1 VVKPLEGVRIISLE
15 QYGAGPFAT
24 LHLADLGAEVIKIED
39 PAAGGDIG
47 RHVPPYQAG
56 DTSLFFETFNRNKK
70 SLALDIST
78 PDGRAVFEDLV
89 RVSDAVFSNLRGDV
103 PAKINITYDD
113 LKEINPAIVCCSL
126 SGYGMSGPRAKDP
139 GYDYM
144 LQALGGWMSITGDPD
159 GAPTKTGL
167 SLVDFSGGLVAAGS
181 ILAGVIAARRDGVG
195 MDCDLSLYD
204 TAIGMLSY
212 VATWHLSAGYEPVR
226 TRNSAHPSLV
236 PFQAFRASDEWFVV
250 GCAKEK
256 FWVRLAEAIER
267 PELATDPRFDSFAS
281 RYENAEELTLILN
294 DIFRTRTVKE
304 WVDLLRAATVPCGA
318 VQSVQEALTDSHTIE
333 RGLIVQ
339 TSTPSLGDV
348 RSVASAFRVGERT
361 EPHRRA
367 PHFDEDRYA
376 VLSDL
381 LGYSDERINALDS
394 EDLTA
399 EDRGPTAP
407 ARTGE
412 GNGF

>member
-1 VVKPLEGVRIISLE
+1 MKPLEGVRIISLE

-24 LHLADLGAEVIKIED
+24 LHLADLGAEVIKVED
-39 PAAGGDIG
+39 PSVRGDVG

-70 SLALDIST
+70 SIALDIST
-78 PDGRAVFEDLV
+78 SEGREVFEDLV

-103 PAKINITYDD
+103 PAKIKITYND
-113 LKEINPAIVCCSL
+113 LKHINPAIVCCSL
-126 SGYGMSGPRAKDP
+126 SGYGMSGPRYKDP

-144 LQALGGWMSITGDPD
+144 LQALGGWMSLTGDPE

-167 SLVDFSGGLVAAGS
+167 SLVDFSGGLVASGA

-212 VATWHLSAGYEPVR
+212 LATWHLSAGHEPQR

-236 PFQAFRASDEWFVV
+236 PFQAFEASDGWFVV

-256 FWVRLAEAIER
+256 FWVRLTEALGR
-267 PELATDPRFDSFAS
+267 PELATDPRFDSFAN
-281 RYENAEELTLILN
+281 RYDNSAELTSIL
-294 DIFRTRTVKE
+294 DALFITHTVKE

-318 VQSVQEALTDSHTIE
+318 VQTVEEALTDSHTID
-333 RGLIVQ
+333 RGLIVE

-348 RSVASAFRVGERT
+348 RSVASAMRVGVRT
-361 EPHRRA
+361 DPHRRA
-367 PHFDEDRYA
+367 PHFDEDR
-376 VLSDL
+376 VDLLRDL
-381 LGYSDERINALDS
+381 LGYSEHRINTLSENAL
-394 EDLTA
+394 T
-399 EDRGPTAP
+399 TKIAP
-407 ARTGE
+407 PD
-412 GNGF
+412 

>member
-1 VVKPLEGVRIISLE
+1 MKPLEGVRIISLE

-39 PAAGGDIG
+39 PSVRGDVG

-70 SLALDIST
+70 SIALDIST
-78 PDGRAVFEDLV
+78 SEGREVFEDLV

-103 PAKINITYDD
+103 PAKIKITYND
-113 LKEINPAIVCCSL
+113 LKHINPAIVCCSL
-126 SGYGMSGPRAKDP
+126 SGYGMSGPRYKDP

-144 LQALGGWMSITGDPD
+144 LQALGGWMSLTGDPE

-167 SLVDFSGGLVAAGS
+167 SLVDFSGGLVASGA

-212 VATWHLSAGYEPVR
+212 LATWHLSAGHEPQR

-236 PFQAFRASDEWFVV
+236 PFQAFEASDGWFVV

-256 FWVRLAEAIER
+256 FWVRLTEALGR
-267 PELATDPRFDSFAS
+267 PELATDPRFDSFAN
-281 RYENAEELTLILN
+281 RYDNSAELTSIL
-294 DIFRTRTVKE
+294 DTLFITHTVKE

-318 VQSVQEALTDSHTIE
+318 VQTVEEALTDSHTID
-333 RGLIVQ
+333 RGLIVE

-348 RSVASAFRVGERT
+348 RSVASAMRVGVRT
-361 EPHRRA
+361 DPHRRA
-367 PHFDEDRYA
+367 PHFDEDR
-376 VLSDL
+376 VDLLRDL
-381 LGYSDERINALDS
+381 LGYSEHRINTLSENAL
-394 EDLTA
+394 T
-399 EDRGPTAP
+399 TKIAP
-407 ARTGE
+407 PD
-412 GNGF
+412 

>member
-1 VVKPLEGVRIISLE
+1 LKPLEGVRIISIE

-39 PAAGGDIG
+39 PRERGDVG

-70 SLALDIST
+70 SMKLDIST
-78 PDGRAVFEDLV
+78 AAGRAVFEDLV
-89 RVSDAVFSNLRGDV
+89 KVSDAVFSNLRGDV
-103 PAKINITYDD
+103 PKKIKITYED
-113 LKEINPAIVCCSL
+113 LKHLNPAIVCCSL
-126 SGYGMSGPRAKDP
+126 SGYGMEGPRAKDP

-144 LQALGGWMSITGDPD
+144 LQALGGWMSLTGDPA

-212 VATWHLSAGYEPVR
+212 VATWHLSADYEPTR

-236 PFQAFRASDEWFVV
+236 PFQAFQASDGWFVV

-256 FWVRLAEAIER
+256 FWVRLTDTIGR
-267 PELATDPRFDSFAS
+267 PELSTDPRYDTFAH
-281 RYENAEELTLILN
+281 RFENSEELLAIL
-294 DIFRTRTVKE
+294 DEVFATKTVIE
-304 WVDLLRAATVPCGA
+304 WVDLLRTASVPCGA
-318 VQSVQEALTDSHTIE
+318 VQSVAEALTDDHTIARE
-333 RGLIVQ
+333 LIVE
-339 TSTPSLGDV
+339 TSTPDLGDV
-348 RSVASAFRVGERT
+348 RSVASAWRVGRRN
-361 EPHRRA
+361 EPHQRA
-367 PHFDEDRYA
+367 PLFDEHREE
-376 VLSDL
+376 LLRDL
-381 LGYSDERINALDS
+381 LDYDDERISQLNNDS
-394 EDLTA
+394 A
-399 EDRGPTAP
+399 F
-407 ARTGE
+407 
-412 GNGF
+412 GNH

>member
-1 VVKPLEGVRIISLE
+1 MKPLEGVRIVALE

-39 PAAGGDIG
+39 PSVGGDVG

-70 SLALDIST
+70 SLVLDIGT
-78 PDGRAVFEDLV
+78 PEGREVFEDLV

-103 PAKINITYDD
+103 PTKIKITYDD
-113 LKEINPAIVCCSL
+113 LKHVNPAIVCCSL
-126 SGYGMSGPRAKDP
+126 SGYGMEGPRFKDP

-144 LQALGGWMSITGDPD
+144 LQALGGWMSLTGDPD

-181 ILAGVIAARRDGVG
+181 ILAGIISARRDGVG

-212 VATWHLSAGYEPVR
+212 VATWHMSAGYEPTR

-236 PFQAFRASDEWFVV
+236 PFQAFQASDGWFVV

-256 FWVRLAEAIER
+256 FWVRLAEAIGR
-267 PELATDPRFDSFAS
+267 PELATDPRFDSFGHRFDNS
-281 RYENAEELTLILN
+281 TELLAIL
-294 DIFRTRTVKE
+294 DEVFATRTVVE

-318 VQSVQEALTDSHTIE
+318 VQSVEEALTDPHTIE
-333 RGLIVQ
+333 RGLIVE
-339 TSTPSLGDV
+339 TKTPDLGDV
-348 RSVASAFRVGERT
+348 RSVASAFRVGRRD

-367 PHFDEDRYA
+367 PLLDEDRDQI
-376 VLSDL
+376 LTDI
-381 LGYSDERINALDS
+381 LGYSPDRITAVTTALD
-394 EDLTA
+394 
-399 EDRGPTAP
+399 
-407 ARTGE
+407 ARKTDH
-412 GNGF
+412 

>member
-1 VVKPLEGVRIISLE
+1 MKPLEGVRIISIE

-39 PAAGGDIG
+39 PRDRGDVG

-70 SLALDIST
+70 SMKLDIST
-78 PDGRAVFEDLV
+78 AAGRAVFEDLV
-89 RVSDAVFSNLRGDV
+89 KVSDAVFSNLRGDV
-103 PAKINITYDD
+103 PKKIKITYED
-113 LKEINPAIVCCSL
+113 LKHLNPAIVCCSL
-126 SGYGMSGPRAKDP
+126 SGYGMEGPRAKDP

-144 LQALGGWMSITGDPD
+144 LQALGGWMSLTGDPA

-212 VATWHLSAGYEPVR
+212 VATWHLSADYEPTR

-236 PFQAFRASDEWFVV
+236 PFQAFQASDGWFVV

-256 FWVRLAEAIER
+256 FWVRLTEAIGR
-267 PELATDPRFDSFAS
+267 PELSTDPRYDTFAH
-281 RYENAEELTLILN
+281 RFENSEELLAIL
-294 DIFRTRTVKE
+294 DEVFATKTVIE
-304 WVDLLRAATVPCGA
+304 WVDLLRTASVPCGA
-318 VQSVQEALTDSHTIE
+318 VQSVAEALTDDHTIARE
-333 RGLIVQ
+333 LIVE
-339 TSTPSLGDV
+339 TSTPDLGDV
-348 RSVASAFRVGERT
+348 RSVASAWRVGRRD
-361 EPHRRA
+361 EPHQRA
-367 PHFDEDRYA
+367 PLFDEHREE
-376 VLSDL
+376 LLRDL
-381 LGYSDERINALDS
+381 LDYDDERISQLNNDS
-394 EDLTA
+394 A
-399 EDRGPTAP
+399 F
-407 ARTGE
+407 
-412 GNGF
+412 GNH

>member
-1 VVKPLEGVRIISLE
+1 MKPLEGVRIISLE

-39 PAAGGDIG
+39 PSVGGDVG

-70 SLALDIST
+70 SIALDINT
-78 PDGRAVFEDLV
+78 PEGREVFEDLV

-103 PAKINITYDD
+103 PAKIKITYDD
-113 LKEINPAIVCCSL
+113 LKHINPAIVCCSL
-126 SGYGMSGPRAKDP
+126 SGYGMSGPRFKDP

-144 LQALGGWMSITGDPD
+144 LQALGGWMSLTGDPD

-167 SLVDFSGGLVAAGS
+167 SLVDFSGGLVASGS

-212 VATWHLSAGYEPVR
+212 VATWHLSAGHEPQR

-236 PFQAFRASDEWFVV
+236 PFQAFEASDGWFVV

-256 FWVRLAEAIER
+256 FWVRLTEAVGR
-267 PELATDPRFDSFAS
+267 PELATDPRFDSFAH
-281 RYENAEELTLILN
+281 RYENSQELTTMLDELFI
-294 DIFRTRTVKE
+294 TRTVKE

-318 VQSVQEALTDSHTIE
+318 VQSVEEALTDSHTID
-333 RGLIVQ
+333 RGLIVE
-339 TSTPSLGDV
+339 TSTPALGDV
-348 RSVASAFRVGERT
+348 RSVASALRVGERT
-361 EPHRRA
+361 DPHRRA
-367 PHFDEDRYA
+367 PHFDEDRDD
-376 VLSDL
+376 LLRDL
-381 LGYSDERINALDS
+381 LGYS
-394 EDLTA
+394 
-399 EDRGPTAP
+399 EDRIQALTPNKT
-407 ARTGE
+407 
-412 GNGF
+412 ND

>member
-1 VVKPLEGVRIISLE
+1 MAPLDGIRIISIE

-39 PAAGGDIG
+39 PSVGGDVG
-47 RHVPPYQAG
+47 RHVPPYQAD

-70 SLALDIST
+70 SVSLDIST
-78 PDGRAVFEDLV
+78 PEGREVFEDLV

-103 PAKINITYDD
+103 PKKIKITYDD
-113 LKEINPAIVCCSL
+113 LKHINPAIVCCSL
-126 SGYGMSGPRAKDP
+126 SGYGMEGPRAKDP

-144 LQALGGWMSITGDPD
+144 LQALGGWMSLTGDPD

-167 SLVDFSGGLVAAGS
+167 SLVDFSGGLVASGS

-212 VATWHLSAGYEPVR
+212 VATWHLSAGYEPTR

-236 PFQAFRASDEWFVV
+236 PFQAFQASDGWFVV

-256 FWVRLAEAIER
+256 FWVRLTEALGR
-267 PELATDPRFDSFAS
+267 PELATDPKFDTFAH
-281 RYENAEELTLILN
+281 RYENSEELLAIL
-294 DIFRTRTVKE
+294 DEIFLTRTVTE
-304 WVDLLRAATVPCGA
+304 WVDLLRGATVPCGA
-318 VQSVQEALTDSHTIE
+318 VQSVEEALTDDHTIA
-333 RGLIVQ
+333 RGLVVE
-339 TSTPSLGDV
+339 TETPALGQV
-348 RSVASAFRVGERT
+348 RSVASALRVGSRE

-367 PHFDEDRYA
+367 PHYDEHREE
-376 VLSDL
+376 VLRDL
-381 LGYSDERINALDS
+381 LGYDDQRISDLDRS
-394 EDLTA
+394 AAFGKQL
-399 EDRGPTAP
+399 
-407 ARTGE
+407 
-412 GNGF
+412 GNQ

>member
-1 VVKPLEGVRIISLE
+1 MKPLEGVRIISIE

-39 PAAGGDIG
+39 PRERGDVG

-70 SLALDIST
+70 SMKLDIST
-78 PDGRAVFEDLV
+78 AAGRAVFEDLV
-89 RVSDAVFSNLRGDV
+89 KVSDAVFSNLRGDV
-103 PAKINITYDD
+103 PKKIKITYED
-113 LKEINPAIVCCSL
+113 LKHLNPAIVCCSL
-126 SGYGMSGPRAKDP
+126 SGYGMEGPRAKDP

-144 LQALGGWMSITGDPD
+144 LQALGGWMSLTGDPA

-212 VATWHLSAGYEPVR
+212 VATWHLSTDYEPTR

-236 PFQAFRASDEWFVV
+236 PFQAFQASDGWFVV

-256 FWVRLAEAIER
+256 FWVRLTDTIGR
-267 PELATDPRFDSFAS
+267 PELSTDPRYDTFAH
-281 RYENAEELTLILN
+281 RFENSEELLAIL
-294 DIFRTRTVKE
+294 DEVFATKTVVE
-304 WVDLLRAATVPCGA
+304 WVDLLRTASVPCGA
-318 VQSVQEALTDSHTIE
+318 VQSVAEALTDDHTIARE
-333 RGLIVQ
+333 LIVE
-339 TSTPSLGDV
+339 TSTPDLGDV
-348 RSVASAFRVGERT
+348 RSVASAWRVGRRN
-361 EPHRRA
+361 EPHQRA
-367 PHFDEDRYA
+367 PLFDEHREE
-376 VLSDL
+376 LLRDL
-381 LGYSDERINALDS
+381 LDYDDERISQLNNDS
-394 EDLTA
+394 A
-399 EDRGPTAP
+399 F
-407 ARTGE
+407 
-412 GNGF
+412 GNH

>member
-1 VVKPLEGVRIISLE
+1 MKPLDGVRIVSLE

-39 PAAGGDIG
+39 PSVGGDVG

-70 SLALDIST
+70 SIALDINT
-78 PDGRAVFEDLV
+78 PEGREVFEDLV

-103 PAKINITYDD
+103 PAKIKITYDD
-113 LKEINPAIVCCSL
+113 LKNINPAIVCCSL
-126 SGYGMSGPRAKDP
+126 SGYGMSGPRFKDP

-144 LQALGGWMSITGDPD
+144 LQALGGWMSLTGDPE

-167 SLVDFSGGLVAAGS
+167 SLVDFSGGLVASGA
-181 ILAGVIAARRDGVG
+181 ILAGVISARRDGIG

-212 VATWHLSAGYEPVR
+212 VATWHMSAGYEPER

-236 PFQAFRASDEWFVV
+236 PFQAFEAADGWFVV

-256 FWVRLAEAIER
+256 FWVRLTEAVGR
-267 PELATDPRFDSFAS
+267 PELATDPKFDSFAH
-281 RYENAEELTLILN
+281 RFENSQELTTIL
-294 DIFRTRTVKE
+294 DELFITRTVTE
-304 WVDLLRAATVPCGA
+304 WIDLLRGATVPCGA
-318 VQSVQEALTDSHTIE
+318 VQSVEEALTDSHTID
-333 RGLIVQ
+333 RGLIVE
-339 TSTPSLGDV
+339 TSTPALGDV
-348 RSVASAFRVGERT
+348 RSVASAMRVGERT

-367 PHFDEDRYA
+367 PHFDEDRTA
-376 VLSDL
+376 VLRDL
-381 LGYSDERINALDS
+381 LGYTDDRILALDANAS
-394 EDLTA
+394 NESSH
-399 EDRGPTAP
+399 
-407 ARTGE
+407 
-412 GNGF
+412 N

>member
-1 VVKPLEGVRIISLE
+1 MAPLDGIRIISIE

-39 PAAGGDIG
+39 PSVGGDVG
-47 RHVPPYQAG
+47 RHVPPYQAD

-70 SLALDIST
+70 SVKLDIST
-78 PDGRAVFEDLV
+78 AEGREVFEDLV

-103 PAKINITYDD
+103 HKKIKITYDD
-113 LKEINPAIVCCSL
+113 LKHINPAIVCCSL
-126 SGYGMSGPRAKDP
+126 SGYGMEGPRAKDP

-144 LQALGGWMSITGDPD
+144 LQALGGWMSLTGDPD

-167 SLVDFSGGLVAAGS
+167 SLVDFSGGLVASGS

-212 VATWHLSAGYEPVR
+212 VATWHLSAGYEPTR

-236 PFQAFRASDEWFVV
+236 PFQAFQASDGWFVV

-256 FWVRLAEAIER
+256 FWVRLTEALER
-267 PELATDPRFDSFAS
+267 PELATDPKFDTFDH
-281 RYENAEELTLILN
+281 RYENSEELLAIL
-294 DIFRTRTVKE
+294 DEIFLTRTVTE
-304 WVDLLRAATVPCGA
+304 WVDLLRGATVPCGA
-318 VQSVQEALTDSHTIE
+318 VQSVEEALTDDHTIA
-333 RGLIVQ
+333 RGLVVE
-339 TSTPSLGDV
+339 TETPALGQV
-348 RSVASAFRVGERT
+348 RSVASALRVGSRE

-367 PHFDEDRYA
+367 PHYDEHREE
-376 VLSDL
+376 VLRDL
-381 LGYSDERINALDS
+381 LGYDDQRISDLDRS
-394 EDLTA
+394 AAFGKQLDHQ
-399 EDRGPTAP
+399 
-407 ARTGE
+407 
-412 GNGF
+412 

>member
-1 VVKPLEGVRIISLE
+1 MKPLEGVRIISLE

-24 LHLADLGAEVIKIED
+24 LHLADLGAEVIKVED
-39 PAAGGDIG
+39 PSVRGDVG

-56 DTSLFFETFNRNKK
+56 GTSLFFETFNRNKK
-70 SLALDIST
+70 SIALDIST
-78 PDGRAVFEDLV
+78 SEGREVFEDLV

-103 PAKINITYDD
+103 PAKIKITYND
-113 LKEINPAIVCCSL
+113 LKHINPAIVCCSL
-126 SGYGMSGPRAKDP
+126 SGYGMSGPRYKDP

-144 LQALGGWMSITGDPD
+144 LQALGGWMSLTGDPE

-167 SLVDFSGGLVAAGS
+167 SLVDFSGGLVASGA

-212 VATWHLSAGYEPVR
+212 LATWHLSAGHEPQR

-236 PFQAFRASDEWFVV
+236 PFQAFEASDGWFVV

-256 FWVRLAEAIER
+256 FWVRLTEALGR
-267 PELATDPRFDSFAS
+267 PELATDPRFDSFAN
-281 RYENAEELTLILN
+281 RYDNSAELTSIL
-294 DIFRTRTVKE
+294 DALFITHTVKE

-318 VQSVQEALTDSHTIE
+318 VQTVEEALTDSHTID
-333 RGLIVQ
+333 RGLIVE

-348 RSVASAFRVGERT
+348 RSVASAMRVGVRT
-361 EPHRRA
+361 DPHRRA
-367 PHFDEDRYA
+367 PHFDEDR
-376 VLSDL
+376 VDLLRDL
-381 LGYSDERINALDS
+381 LGYSEHRINTLSENAL
-394 EDLTA
+394 T
-399 EDRGPTAP
+399 TKIAP
-407 ARTGE
+407 PD
-412 GNGF
+412 

>member
-1 VVKPLEGVRIISLE
+1 MKPLEGVRIISIE

-39 PAAGGDIG
+39 PRERGDVG

-70 SLALDIST
+70 SMKLDIST
-78 PDGRAVFEDLV
+78 AAGRAVFEDLV
-89 RVSDAVFSNLRGDV
+89 KVSDAVFSNLRGDV
-103 PAKINITYDD
+103 PKKIKITYED
-113 LKEINPAIVCCSL
+113 LKHLNPAIVCCSL
-126 SGYGMSGPRAKDP
+126 SGYGMEGPRAKDP

-144 LQALGGWMSITGDPD
+144 LQALGGWMSLTGDPA

-212 VATWHLSAGYEPVR
+212 VATWHLSADYEPTR

-236 PFQAFRASDEWFVV
+236 PFQAFQASDGWFVV

-256 FWVRLAEAIER
+256 FWVRLTDTIGR
-267 PELATDPRFDSFAS
+267 PELSTDPRYDTFAH
-281 RYENAEELTLILN
+281 RFENSEELLAIL
-294 DIFRTRTVKE
+294 DEVFATKTVVE
-304 WVDLLRAATVPCGA
+304 WVDLLRTASVPCGA
-318 VQSVQEALTDSHTIE
+318 VQSVAEALTDDHTIARE
-333 RGLIVQ
+333 LIVE
-339 TSTPSLGDV
+339 TSTPDLGDV
-348 RSVASAFRVGERT
+348 RSVASAWRVGRRN
-361 EPHRRA
+361 EPHQRA
-367 PHFDEDRYA
+367 PLFDEHREE
-376 VLSDL
+376 LLRDL
-381 LGYSDERINALDS
+381 LDYDDERISQLNNDS
-394 EDLTA
+394 A
-399 EDRGPTAP
+399 F
-407 ARTGE
+407 
-412 GNGF
+412 GNH

>member
-1 VVKPLEGVRIISLE
+1 MKPLEGVRIISIE

-39 PAAGGDIG
+39 PRERGDVG

-70 SLALDIST
+70 SMKLDIST
-78 PDGRAVFEDLV
+78 AAGRAVFEDLV
-89 RVSDAVFSNLRGDV
+89 KVSDAVFSNLRGDV
-103 PAKINITYDD
+103 PKKIKITYED
-113 LKEINPAIVCCSL
+113 LKHLNPAIVCCSL
-126 SGYGMSGPRAKDP
+126 SGYGMEGPRAKDP

-144 LQALGGWMSITGDPD
+144 LQALGGWMSLTGDPA

-212 VATWHLSAGYEPVR
+212 VATWHLSADYEPTR

-236 PFQAFRASDEWFVV
+236 PFQAFQASDGWFVV

-256 FWVRLAEAIER
+256 FWVRLTEAIGR
-267 PELATDPRFDSFAS
+267 PELSTDPRYDTFAH
-281 RYENAEELTLILN
+281 RFENSEELLAIL
-294 DIFRTRTVKE
+294 DEVFATKTVVE
-304 WVDLLRAATVPCGA
+304 WVDLLRTASVPCGA
-318 VQSVQEALTDSHTIE
+318 VQSVAEALTDDHTIARE
-333 RGLIVQ
+333 LIVE
-339 TSTPSLGDV
+339 TSTPDLGDV
-348 RSVASAFRVGERT
+348 RSVASAWRVGRRD
-361 EPHRRA
+361 EPHQRA
-367 PHFDEDRYA
+367 PLFDEHREE
-376 VLSDL
+376 LLRDL
-381 LGYSDERINALDS
+381 LDYDDERISQLNNDS
-394 EDLTA
+394 A
-399 EDRGPTAP
+399 F
-407 ARTGE
+407 
-412 GNGF
+412 GNH

>member
-1 VVKPLEGVRIISLE
+1 LKPLEGVRIISIE

-39 PAAGGDIG
+39 PRERGDVG

-70 SLALDIST
+70 SMKLDIST
-78 PDGRAVFEDLV
+78 AAGRAVFEDLV
-89 RVSDAVFSNLRGDV
+89 KVSDAVFSNLRGDV
-103 PAKINITYDD
+103 PKKIKITYED
-113 LKEINPAIVCCSL
+113 LKHLNPAIVCCSL
-126 SGYGMSGPRAKDP
+126 SGYGMEGPRAKDP

-144 LQALGGWMSITGDPD
+144 LQALGGWMSLTGDPA

-212 VATWHLSAGYEPVR
+212 VATWHLSADYEPTR

-236 PFQAFRASDEWFVV
+236 PFQAFQASDGWFVV

-256 FWVRLAEAIER
+256 FWVRLTEAIGR
-267 PELATDPRFDSFAS
+267 PELSTDPRYDTFAH
-281 RYENAEELTLILN
+281 RFENSEELLAIL
-294 DIFRTRTVKE
+294 DEVFATKTVIE
-304 WVDLLRAATVPCGA
+304 WVDLLRTASVPCGA
-318 VQSVQEALTDSHTIE
+318 VQSVAEALTDDHTIARE
-333 RGLIVQ
+333 LIVE
-339 TSTPSLGDV
+339 TSTPDLGDV
-348 RSVASAFRVGERT
+348 RSVASAWRVGRRD
-361 EPHRRA
+361 EPHQRA
-367 PHFDEDRYA
+367 PLFDEHREE
-376 VLSDL
+376 LLRDL
-381 LGYSDERINALDS
+381 LDYDDERISQLNNDS
-394 EDLTA
+394 A
-399 EDRGPTAP
+399 F
-407 ARTGE
+407 
-412 GNGF
+412 GNH

>member
-1 VVKPLEGVRIISLE
+1 VKPLDGVRIVSLE

-39 PAAGGDIG
+39 PSVGGDVG

-70 SLALDIST
+70 SIALDINT
-78 PDGRAVFEDLV
+78 PEGREVFEDLV

-103 PAKINITYDD
+103 PAKIKITYDD
-113 LKEINPAIVCCSL
+113 LKNINPAIVCCSL
-126 SGYGMSGPRAKDP
+126 SGYGMSGPRFKDP

-144 LQALGGWMSITGDPD
+144 LQALGGWMSLTGDPE

-167 SLVDFSGGLVAAGS
+167 SLVDFSGGLVASGA
-181 ILAGVIAARRDGVG
+181 ILAGVISARRDGIG

-212 VATWHLSAGYEPVR
+212 VATWHMSAGYEPER

-236 PFQAFRASDEWFVV
+236 PFQAFEAADGWFVV

-256 FWVRLAEAIER
+256 FWVRLTEAVGR
-267 PELATDPRFDSFAS
+267 PELATDPKFDSFAH
-281 RYENAEELTLILN
+281 RFENSQELTTIL
-294 DIFRTRTVKE
+294 DELFITRTVTE
-304 WVDLLRAATVPCGA
+304 WIDLLRGATVPCGA
-318 VQSVQEALTDSHTIE
+318 VQSVEEALTDSHTID
-333 RGLIVQ
+333 RGLIVE
-339 TSTPSLGDV
+339 TSTPALGDV
-348 RSVASAFRVGERT
+348 RSVASAMRVGERT

-367 PHFDEDRYA
+367 PHFDEDRTA
-376 VLSDL
+376 VLRDL
-381 LGYSDERINALDS
+381 LGYTDDRILALDANAS
-394 EDLTA
+394 NESSH
-399 EDRGPTAP
+399 
-407 ARTGE
+407 
-412 GNGF
+412 N

>member
-1 VVKPLEGVRIISLE
+1 MKPLEGVRIISIE

-39 PAAGGDIG
+39 PRERGDVG

-70 SLALDIST
+70 SMKLDIST
-78 PDGRAVFEDLV
+78 AAGRAVFEDLV
-89 RVSDAVFSNLRGDV
+89 KVSDAVFSNLRGDV
-103 PAKINITYDD
+103 PKKIKITYED
-113 LKEINPAIVCCSL
+113 LKHLNPAIVCCSL
-126 SGYGMSGPRAKDP
+126 SGYGMEGPRAKDP

-144 LQALGGWMSITGDPD
+144 LQALGGWMSLTGDPA

-212 VATWHLSAGYEPVR
+212 VATWHLSADYEPTR

-236 PFQAFRASDEWFVV
+236 PFQAFQASDGWFVV

-256 FWVRLAEAIER
+256 FWVRLTDTIGR
-267 PELATDPRFDSFAS
+267 PELSTDPRYDTFAH
-281 RYENAEELTLILN
+281 RFENSEELLAIL
-294 DIFRTRTVKE
+294 DEVFATKTVVE
-304 WVDLLRAATVPCGA
+304 WVDLLRTASVPCGA
-318 VQSVQEALTDSHTIE
+318 VQSVAEALTDDHTIA
-333 RGLIVQ
+333 RDLIVE
-339 TSTPSLGDV
+339 TSTPDLGDV
-348 RSVASAFRVGERT
+348 RSVASAWRVGRRD
-361 EPHRRA
+361 EPHQRA
-367 PHFDEDRYA
+367 PLFDEHREE
-376 VLSDL
+376 LLRDL
-381 LGYSDERINALDS
+381 LDYDDERISQLNNDS
-394 EDLTA
+394 A
-399 EDRGPTAP
+399 F
-407 ARTGE
+407 
-412 GNGF
+412 GNH

>member
-1 VVKPLEGVRIISLE
+1 MKPLEGVRIISLE

-24 LHLADLGAEVIKIED
+24 LHLADLGAEVIKVED
-39 PAAGGDIG
+39 PSVRGDVG

-70 SLALDIST
+70 SIALDIST
-78 PDGRAVFEDLV
+78 SEGREVFEDLV

-103 PAKINITYDD
+103 PAKIKITYND
-113 LKEINPAIVCCSL
+113 LKHINPAIVCCSL
-126 SGYGMSGPRAKDP
+126 SGYGMSGPRYKDP

-144 LQALGGWMSITGDPD
+144 LQALGGWMSLTGDPE

-167 SLVDFSGGLVAAGS
+167 SLVDFSGGLVASGA

-212 VATWHLSAGYEPVR
+212 LATWHLSAGHEPQR

-236 PFQAFRASDEWFVV
+236 PFQAFEASDGWFVV

-256 FWVRLAEAIER
+256 FWVRLTEALGR
-267 PELATDPRFDSFAS
+267 PELATDPRFDSFAN
-281 RYENAEELTLILN
+281 RYDNSAELTSIL
-294 DIFRTRTVKE
+294 DTLFITHTVKE

-318 VQSVQEALTDSHTIE
+318 VQTVEEALTDSHTID
-333 RGLIVQ
+333 RGLIVE

-348 RSVASAFRVGERT
+348 RSVASAMRVGVRT
-361 EPHRRA
+361 DPHRRA
-367 PHFDEDRYA
+367 PHFDEDR
-376 VLSDL
+376 VDLLRDL
-381 LGYSDERINALDS
+381 LGYSEHRINTLSENAL
-394 EDLTA
+394 T
-399 EDRGPTAP
+399 TKIAP
-407 ARTGE
+407 PD
-412 GNGF
+412 